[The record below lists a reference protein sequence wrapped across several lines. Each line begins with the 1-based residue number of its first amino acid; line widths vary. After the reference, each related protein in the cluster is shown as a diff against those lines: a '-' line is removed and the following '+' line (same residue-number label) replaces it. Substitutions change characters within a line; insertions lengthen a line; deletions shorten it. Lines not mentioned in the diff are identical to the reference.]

1 MRCVDKEGELI
12 MKRRTHALL
21 MAILLVLTLGLA
33 APAQAGR
40 AHPVPIKAAVAGE
53 HWVAAPDCDGAFQ
66 KWSSAGTGQ
75 MSHLGKV
82 AFELEQCT
90 YPGADPE
97 HPERYAYGEGTITF
111 TAANGD
117 TLVVAQE
124 GTGEIVFDGPNMVG
138 FLGEGTWTVVEG
150 EGTGRFANANGEGSM
165 DFLGDIPESAAPNGI
180 GTVFGLPDGITVL
193 NFKGAITYNAS
204 DRSK

>member
-1 MRCVDKEGELI
+1 
-12 MKRRTHALL
+12 

-40 AHPVPIKAAVAGE
+40 AHPVPIKATVSGE
-53 HWVAAPDCDGAFQ
+53 HWVAPPDCDGAFQ

-82 AFELEQCT
+82 NYVLEQCT
-90 YPGADPE
+90 YFGEPFPPD
-97 HPERYAYGEGTITF
+97 YVYGEGTITF

-117 TLVVAQE
+117 TLVIAQE
-124 GTGEIVFDGPNMVG
+124 GTGEIVFDGPNTVG

-165 DFLGDIPESAAPNGI
+165 DFLGDIPETSGGI
-180 GTVFGLPDGITVL
+180 GTVFGLPDGIAVL

>member
-40 AHPVPIKAAVAGE
+40 AHPVPVKATVSGE
-53 HWVAAPDCDGAFQ
+53 HWVAPPDCDGDGAFQ

-75 MSHLGKV
+75 MSHLGMV
-82 AFELEQCT
+82 DYVLEQCT
-90 YPGADPE
+90 YMGDPF
-97 HPERYAYGEGTITF
+97 PPDYAYGEGTITF

-117 TLVVAQE
+117 TLVIAQQ
-124 GTGEIVFDGPNMVG
+124 GTGELVFDGEVMTG
-138 FLGEGTWTVVEG
+138 FMGEGTWTVVEG